1 MPASPPITKQLFA
14 AGVQCAKRLYLD
26 FHHPDRI
33 PELPPDRQE
42 MAETGKKLV
51 SLARSAFPNGIT
63 VEEQGEAAMRRTEG
77 ILSKPGPVAIFDA
90 AFSDGDV
97 EIRTDIA
104 LRDAQGELDIF
115 EVKSGTRVKPRHI
128 LDLAL
133 QVLTVEGSGLKVR
146 STVLLHMNPQ
156 YRRHR

>member
-63 VEEQGEAAMRRTEG
+63 VELNFPAEEAAGRQAP
-77 ILSKPGPVAIFDA
+77 K
-90 AFSDGDV
+90 
-97 EIRTDIA
+97 
-104 LRDAQGELDIF
+104 
-115 EVKSGTRVKPRHI
+115 
-128 LDLAL
+128 LAL
-133 QVLTVEGSGLKVR
+133 TLGEDD
-146 STVLLHMNPQ
+146 
-156 YRRHR
+156 